1 MSKSNASAGAVT
13 GAVNTE
19 ETGEITSKDRL
30 IARKATG
37 KDMLKPEKKDTE
49 VKDDKVETVKTE
61 ADAKVQDEKLDAG
74 KTEAP

>member
-1 MSKSNASAGAVT
+1 
-13 GAVNTE
+13 
-19 ETGEITSKDRL
+19 
-30 IARKATG
+30 
-37 KDMLKPEKKDTE
+37 MLKPEKKDTE